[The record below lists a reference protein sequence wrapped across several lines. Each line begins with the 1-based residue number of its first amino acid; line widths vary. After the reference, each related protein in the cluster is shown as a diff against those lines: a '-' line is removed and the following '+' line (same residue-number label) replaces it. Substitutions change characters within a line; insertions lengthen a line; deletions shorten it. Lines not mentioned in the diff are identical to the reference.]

1 MTNMVLFPG
10 SYIHFD
16 PKRNAS
22 LKDADL
28 FRIITTLDVTNNE
41 VFEFVNPRVNIG
53 DDKDTFFNY
62 RLPPEAKT
70 LFQILSLSFKSRVDN
85 INTLKDYG
93 QKISYTASDDEL
105 R

>member
-1 MTNMVLFPG
+1 MVLFPG

-53 DDKDTFFNY
+53 DDRDTFFNY

-85 INTLKDYG
+85 VNNLKDYG
-93 QKISYTASDDEL
+93 LKTAYSIPEDAL